1 MKKLSALL
9 LIALAVTLSGCT
21 QPGQTTAVGAAA
33 GGVVGAGL
41 GAIVGAQTG
50 STGAGIAIGA
60 AAGAASGAMVGN
72 ALEAQE
78 RANRTQDEAIERQE
92 QLIAARGRELDE
104 YRRASDSGA
113 GSRGAAGSAALM
125 GYSYPGS
132 TLRLSPEERAR
143 LQRGERLSDNGMRG
157 RYHGDVARRSEATP
171 IRRDVARATPPAPR
185 MSNTATGMVP
195 SASAKAPT
203 SIAKTHLEQ
212 KVDGSG
218 LQERDIVEVAPAEV
232 VAKSDSDAGSDFA
245 AAVPQAG
252 FKSPSKELLAA
263 NETAAVAMKGAE
275 TIPAAPLDISEGA
288 IAEPADVTPAK
299 MIDAAPSVTVSEEC
313 KKADAEVSKASE
325 SKEPADQLFHYRRAL
340 RLCPGKAEYHLG
352 LGRVY
357 QSLKRSSDAE
367 FEFREALRLDP
378 SLTAAKDSLE
388 KVRF

>member
-1 MKKLSALL
+1 MKKLSALI
-9 LIALAVTLSGCT
+9 LIALVVGATGCT

-78 RANRTQDEAIERQE
+78 KANRTQDEAIERQE

-104 YRRASDSGA
+104 YRKVSDT
-113 GSRGAAGSAALM
+113 GSSNRNAAGSSSLM

-132 TLRLSPEERAR
+132 TLKLSPEERAR
-143 LQRGERLSDNGMRG
+143 LQRGDRLLDNGMRG
-157 RYHGDVARRSEATP
+157 RYHSEVSRRPDTTAM
-171 IRRDVARATPPAPR
+171 RREVSRSTPPAPR
-185 MSNTATGMVP
+185 MASAGAGMVP
-195 SASAKAPT
+195 STTAKAPT
-203 SIAKTHLEQ
+203 NTSKTIVEP
-212 KVDGSG
+212 KIDSSG
-218 LQERDIVEVAPAEV
+218 LKERDIVDVVPPAPD
-232 VAKSDSDAGSDFA
+232 AKSDADLGSDFA
-245 AAVPQAG
+245 AAATQDG

-263 NETAAVAMKGAE
+263 KDSAAGAMKSVE
-275 TIPAAPLDISEGA
+275 TIPAAPMDISEGA
-288 IAEPADVTPAK
+288 IAEPTDLTSAK
-299 MIDAAPSVTVSEEC
+299 MIDAAPSAAVSEEC
-313 KKADAEVSKASE
+313 KKADAEVVKASE

-378 SLTAAKDSLE
+378 SLSAAKESLD